1 MSNRKH
7 ESAAVPFRSVL
18 IFAAALVL
26 IGCALVVFG
35 CVSEAHYQLDLLRA
49 SGAGAVDAYLSQV
62 TSHQLSFTA
71 FMVESVTGHCYARGA
86 FLQGVGFW
94 FVFLLAPATIV
105 LQSAMR
111 RFVVRDQGANRP
123 QRRLVAA
130 H

>member
-1 MSNRKH
+1 MSNLNQTP
-7 ESAAVPFRSVL
+7 AAVSVKFSL
-18 IFAAALVL
+18 IVAAVLVL

-35 CVSEAHYQLDLLRA
+35 CASEAHYQLDLLRA

-62 TSHQLSFTA
+62 TSHQLSFAA

-94 FVFLLAPATIV
+94 FVFVLAPATIV
-105 LQSAMR
+105 LQSALR

-123 QRRLVAA
+123 QRLIAA